1 MERSSSSG
9 VRRRLRNKGR
19 AVALLALTV
28 GALSAAPAIASA
40 ADPCPTRVDA
50 STFTSEAALKS
61 LNEIEASYGQRPTAS
76 TSQTQFIDWL
86 EGQMQA
92 IPGIT
97 TSSLNY
103 DVDRWDAQPATLQ
116 VGGTDVQLSGP
127 VPYTATT
134 GSGGVTAPLVYLPA
148 STAITAAN
156 SAGKIVVRDL
166 PTVSVPNLVFYP
178 IMFGFSMYDP
188 ALSVGMLGSTQNEGI
203 AQSAVDLQAANAA
216 GAKGVLSISQLPHD
230 QFKNSYAP
238 YEGLPIGLPGAYLA
252 ADAGKQVKDAITANP
267 NVQAKLTQESA
278 STPKS
283 TRTLLATLPGGSAKK
298 VVVESHTDGM
308 SAIWDNGPV
317 AMIAMARYF
326 AGLPVACRPETIQF
340 AFVTGHLKQRLIDD
354 GERDGGAGQLAKLL
368 DAEYDQGKVKG
379 VVVLEHF
386 GAKQYA
392 PVARPG
398 GLPGVQLQQNGKRD
412 LLLVPVSESL
422 DLRNLVKNEV
432 ESHDLRPTAVLKGL
446 DAPDLGKVPHQCSFG
461 GEGTPYNHHLLPT
474 VAAIAAPRTLFS
486 PNFGV
491 EGIDF
496 DLMRR
501 QTLAFTEVVRGM
513 SQMTQAQVAGDVTFM
528 RTQRASGTPGCA

>member
-1 MERSSSSG
+1 MKRSSSSG
-9 VRRRLRNKGR
+9 VRRRLRGTGR
-19 AVALLALTV
+19 TAALLTLAI
-28 GALSAAPAIASA
+28 GGFAAAPAIAD
-40 ADPCPTRVDA
+40 ADLCPTRVDPA
-50 STFTSEAALKS
+50 AFTSEAGLKG
-61 LNEIEASYGQRPTAS
+61 LNEIEASYGPRPTAS
-76 TSQTQFIDWL
+76 ASQTQFVDWL

-92 IPGIT
+92 IPGVS

-116 VGGTDVQLSGP
+116 VGGTNVPLAGP

-178 IMFGFSMYDP
+178 PLFGFSMYDP
-188 ALSVGMLGSTQNEGI
+188 ALSVGILGSTQNESI
-203 AQSAVDLQAANAA
+203 AQSAVDLQAATTA
-216 GAKGVLSISQLPHD
+216 GAKGVLSISQLPYD
-230 QFKNSYAP
+230 QFKGSYAP

-252 ADAGKQVKDAITANP
+252 SDEGKQVKDALTANP
-267 NVQAKLTQESA
+267 NVQATLTQETA
-278 STPKS
+278 STQKP

-298 VVVESHTDGM
+298 IVVESHTDGM

-326 AGLPVACRPETIQF
+326 ASLPVACRPETIQF
-340 AFVTGHLKQRLIDD
+340 AFVTGHLKQRLINDT
-354 GERDGGAGQLAKLL
+354 ERDGGAGQLAKAL
-368 DAEYDQGKVKG
+368 DAEYDQGRVKG

-386 GAKQYA
+386 GAKQYEA
-392 PVARPG
+392 VPRPG
-398 GLPGVQLQQNGKRD
+398 HPGVQLQQNGKRD

-446 DAPDLGKVPHQCSFG
+446 DAPDLARVPHQCSFG
-461 GEGTPYNHHLLPT
+461 GEGTPYNLRLLPT

-501 QTLAFTEVVRGM
+501 QTLAFTEIVRGM
-513 SQMTQAQVAGDVTFM
+513 SQMTQAQVAGDVTYM
-528 RTQRASGTPGCA
+528 RQQRASGTAGCA